1 MSIYL
6 NKDEI
11 LQLIE
16 MMPENVTVDE
26 VMAELYLKKT
36 YNQLSPG
43 LRLMRENREEEA
55 IIDHSHSSWI
65 IE

>member
-26 VMAELYLKKT
+26 VMAELDLKKT

-43 LRLMRENREEEA
+43 LRLMRENREDEA